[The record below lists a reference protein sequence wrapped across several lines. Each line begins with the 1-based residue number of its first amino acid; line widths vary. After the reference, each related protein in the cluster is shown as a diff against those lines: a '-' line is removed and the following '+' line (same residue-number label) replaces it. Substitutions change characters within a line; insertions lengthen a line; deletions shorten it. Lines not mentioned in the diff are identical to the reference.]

1 MCTCSS
7 VCVNELRCY
16 AYLTRITSWF
26 NDAGVAQLVERFTCN
41 EDVGGSTPLA
51 GSIFC
56 LFPWKGISEERF
68 LSLSDQLVKSQPG
81 HFR

>member
-7 VCVNELRCY
+7 VCVTELRCY

-26 NDAGVAQLVERFTCN
+26 NDAGVAQLVERFICN

-51 GSIFC
+51 GSSFC
-56 LFPWKGISEERF
+56 LFPWKGISKERF
-68 LSLSDQLVKSQPG
+68 FRYQTSL
-81 HFR
+81 